1 MEIDKI
7 DNVIENLKDML
18 KNDRG
23 DNIDEFEE
31 HEVEVEREDFYND
44 NRVIDFHTDNTA
56 IIFALTKNLR
66 TTIIDSLK
74 KNKINLDSFVKEFNG
89 KYNIILIFNNDL
101 LTSPSITQLTIIDK
115 ILQKKNGMLQYF
127 HINELLFN
135 PTKHELV
142 PKHRKLLLEETKEVL
157 DKYMIKSKLQM
168 PLILHTDRIAK
179 WIGLK
184 QGDVIEITRYNENS
198 GKSYYY
204 RCCI

>member
-7 DNVIENLKDML
+7 DNVIENFKDML